1 MPKKQA
7 PISALQQ
14 YLPPSTFEAV
24 LHYLQLY
31 KVHLTVARERKSILG
46 DYRHRHGTQTH
57 RISVNG
63 NLNPYAFLVTLLHE
77 LAHLLTFEK
86 WGNRVAAH
94 GREWKTVFGQLLA
107 QFIQQGVFP
116 DDIKN
121 VLLQTL
127 HNPAA
132 SSCADEAL
140 LRILKKYDEKKSA
153 TLFVED
159 VPAGS
164 LFKTPDGRVFQKGE
178 RIRKRFRCLEAATS
192 RLYLFS
198 PVYEV
203 TLVAAGNDA
212 GL

>member
-1 MPKKQA
+1 MAKNEA
-7 PISALQQ
+7 PLHALQDF
-14 YLPPSTFEAV
+14 LPPNTYEPV
-24 LHYLQLY
+24 LHYLQYY

-46 DYRHRHGTQTH
+46 DYRHRHGNQTH

-94 GREWKTVFGQLLA
+94 GKEWKGVFGQLLA
-107 QFIQQGVFP
+107 QFIEHDVFP
-116 DDIKN
+116 ADIRQ
-121 VLLQTL
+121 VLLQSL
-127 HNPAA
+127 QNPAA

-140 LRILKKYDEKKSA
+140 LRILKKYDAKKSNV
-153 TLFVED
+153 LFVEE
-159 VPAGS
+159 VPAGA
-164 LFKTPDGRVFQKGE
+164 LFYTHDGRVFQKGE
-178 RIRKRFRCLEAATS
+178 RIRKRFRCVEVATK

-203 TLVAAGNDA
+203 TRVETS
-212 GL
+212 

>member
-1 MPKKQA
+1 MSKKEA

-14 YLPPSTFEAV
+14 YLPPDTYEAV
-24 LHYLQLY
+24 LHYIRHY
-31 KVHLTVARERKSILG
+31 RVHLTVARERKSILG

-86 WGNRVAAH
+86 WGHKVSAH
-94 GREWKTVFGQLLA
+94 GREWKDTFGQLLS

-116 DDIKN
+116 NDLRD
-121 VLLQTL
+121 VLLQSL

-140 LRILKKYDEKKSA
+140 LRILKRYDEKKAA
-153 TLFVED
+153 TLFIED
-159 VPAGS
+159 LPAGV
-164 LFKTPDGRVFQKGE
+164 LFQTHDGRVFQKGE
-178 RIRKRFRCLEAATS
+178 KLRKRIRCVEVATKRH
-192 RLYLFS
+192 YLFS

-203 TLVAAGNDA
+203 LPVSAA
-212 GL
+212 